1 VLQHED
7 PHDSPDLHFP
17 ELMNIFKAVSLK
29 IASTMAFAIMGAQG
43 RYLGSEVPLG
53 EIVFARGLFALIP
66 IVLFFGWRG
75 QLRGALRTNR
85 VSAHLVRGSF
95 SVIGTFCTFGAL
107 ARLPIADVTAIA
119 FIAPLITVVFAA
131 IFLKEQVHAYR
142 WSAVAI
148 GFSGVILML
157 SPYFHDH
164 AVLTTSMII
173 GLSLAL
179 LNAFSSGGATIQIRR
194 LTATESSSAIVIF
207 MTLIVMAASL
217 LTAPFGWRWPT
228 SFELALLIGIGISG
242 GLGQMLFTES
252 YRYAPASFLAPFDY
266 TAMLWAFLLGFWMF
280 GEVPTPYVVGG
291 AVIVAGAGIFVI
303 LRERHLGLKRLRD
316 TPMSPISTMADDE
329 ADPDAPIAV
338 RAKWR

>member
-1 VLQHED
+1 
-7 PHDSPDLHFP
+7 
-17 ELMNIFKAVSLK
+17 MNILKAVSLK
-29 IASTMAFAIMGAQG
+29 IASTMAFALMGAQG
-43 RYLGSEVPLG
+43 RYLGSAVPVG
-53 EIVFARGLFALIP
+53 EIVFCRGLFALIP

-85 VSAHLVRGSF
+85 LSAHVIRGSF
-95 SVIGTFCTFGAL
+95 SVVGTFCTFGAL

-142 WSAVAI
+142 WSAVGI
-148 GFSGVILML
+148 GFGGVILML
-157 SPYFHDH
+157 SPYFGNH
-164 AVLTTSMII
+164 AALTASMLI

-179 LNAFSSGGATIQIRR
+179 INAVSSGGATIQIRR

-207 MTLIVMAASL
+207 MTLIVMTVSL
-217 LTAPFGWRWPT
+217 VTAPFGWHLP
-228 SFELALLIGIGISG
+228 SQPLEIALLIGIGIAG

-291 AVIVAGAGIFVI
+291 AVIVAVAGIFVI

-329 ADPDAPIAV
+329 ADPDAPVAAL
-338 RAKWR
+338 AKATR

>member
-1 VLQHED
+1 
-7 PHDSPDLHFP
+7 
-17 ELMNIFKAVSLK
+17 MNIFKAVSLK
-29 IASTMAFAIMGAQG
+29 IGSTMAFAMMGALG
-43 RYLGSEVPLG
+43 RYLGSAIPLG
-53 EIVFARGLFALIP
+53 EIVFCRGLFALIP

-75 QLRGALRTNR
+75 QLSGALRTSR
-85 VSAHLVRGSF
+85 LSAHLVRGSF

-131 IFLKEQVHAYR
+131 IFLKEKVHVYR
-142 WSAVAI
+142 WSAVAV

-157 SPYFHDH
+157 SPYFHNH
-164 AVLTTSMII
+164 AALDTAMTI
-173 GLSLAL
+173 GLVLAL
-179 LNAFSSGGATIQIRR
+179 MNAFTAGGATIQIRR
-194 LTATESSSAIVIF
+194 LTSTETSASIVVI

-217 LTAPFGWRWPT
+217 VTAPFGWRMPT
-228 SFELALLIGIGISG
+228 GWELTLLIGIGIFG

-280 GEVPTPYVVGG
+280 GEVPTIYVVIG
-291 AVIVAGAGIFVI
+291 AIIVAAAGIFVI

-316 TPMSPISTMADDE
+316 TPMSPISAMADDE
-329 ADPDAPIAV
+329 ADPDAPV
-338 RAKWR
+338 TVLGKPR

>member
-1 VLQHED
+1 
-7 PHDSPDLHFP
+7 
-17 ELMNIFKAVSLK
+17 MNIFKAVSLK
-29 IASTMAFAIMGAQG
+29 IGSTMAFAMMGALG
-43 RYLGSEVPLG
+43 RYLGSAIPLG
-53 EIVFARGLFALIP
+53 EIVFCRGLFALIP

-75 QLRGALRTNR
+75 QLSGALRTSR
-85 VSAHLVRGSF
+85 FSAHLVRGSF

-131 IFLKEQVHAYR
+131 IFLKEKVHVYR
-142 WSAVAI
+142 WSAVAV

-157 SPYFHDH
+157 SPYFHNH
-164 AVLTTSMII
+164 AALDTAMTI
-173 GLSLAL
+173 GLVLAL
-179 LNAFSSGGATIQIRR
+179 MNAFTAGGATIQIRR
-194 LTATESSSAIVIF
+194 LTSTETSASIVVI

-217 LTAPFGWRWPT
+217 VTAPFGWRMPT
-228 SFELALLIGIGISG
+228 GWELTLLIGIGIFG

-280 GEVPTPYVVGG
+280 GEVPTIYVVIG
-291 AVIVAGAGIFVI
+291 AIIVAAAGIFVI

-316 TPMSPISTMADDE
+316 TPMSPISAMADDE
-329 ADPDAPIAV
+329 ADPDAPV
-338 RAKWR
+338 TVLGKPR

>member
-1 VLQHED
+1 
-7 PHDSPDLHFP
+7 
-17 ELMNIFKAVSLK
+17 MNIFKAVSLK
-29 IASTMAFAIMGAQG
+29 IGSTMAFAMMGALG
-43 RYLGSEVPLG
+43 RYLGSAVPLG
-53 EIVFARGLFALIP
+53 EIVFCRGLFALIP

-75 QLRGALRTNR
+75 QLSGALRTSR
-85 VSAHLVRGSF
+85 FSAHLVRGSF

-131 IFLKEQVHAYR
+131 IFLKEKVHVYR
-142 WSAVAI
+142 WSAVAV

-157 SPYFHDH
+157 SPYFHNH
-164 AVLTTSMII
+164 AALDTAMTI
-173 GLSLAL
+173 GLVLAL
-179 LNAFSSGGATIQIRR
+179 MNAFTAGGATIQIRR
-194 LTATESSSAIVIF
+194 LTSTETSASIVVI

-217 LTAPFGWRWPT
+217 VTAPFGWRMPT
-228 SFELALLIGIGISG
+228 GWELTLLIGIGIFG

-280 GEVPTPYVVGG
+280 GEVPTIYVVIG
-291 AVIVAGAGIFVI
+291 AIIVAAAGIFVI

-316 TPMSPISTMADDE
+316 TPMSPISAMADDE
-329 ADPDAPIAV
+329 ADPDAPV
-338 RAKWR
+338 TVLGKPR